1 MGIKKVIKKIIRPTV
16 VYNTVVQNPTAGNLL
31 QGKVAI
37 VTGGSSGLGL
47 EICKAFLAEG
57 ATVVMTGRN
66 ADKIRRSCEQ
76 LNSDRIYG
84 YEWDVKDI
92 RNAKQHILNALGLC
106 KNIENPTLDIFVN
119 NAGTLTAHDW
129 QGDFFA
135 VTEEDFDTVFETNM
149 KSVFF
154 ISQAVAEL
162 MLQQKNNQIKKIIN
176 VTSETS
182 LVGAVI
188 PYGLS
193 KWGVTGLTKGLG
205 KRLASQGIIVNGVA
219 PGIMATDMVGWEKD
233 EILVNYQPNKRVGQP
248 NEVAGLVSY
257 LACDLSNHIVGQII
271 SIDGGDCL

>member
-205 KRLASQGIIVNGVA
+205 KRLASQGIIGK
-219 PGIMATDMVGWEKD
+219 W
-233 EILVNYQPNKRVGQP
+233 
-248 NEVAGLVSY
+248 
-257 LACDLSNHIVGQII
+257 
-271 SIDGGDCL
+271 

>member
-1 MGIKKVIKKIIRPTV
+1 M
-16 VYNTVVQNPTAGNLL
+16 
-31 QGKVAI
+31 
-37 VTGGSSGLGL
+37 
-47 EICKAFLAEG
+47 
-57 ATVVMTGRN
+57 
-66 ADKIRRSCEQ
+66 
-76 LNSDRIYG
+76 
-84 YEWDVKDI
+84 
-92 RNAKQHILNALGLC
+92 
-106 KNIENPTLDIFVN
+106 
-119 NAGTLTAHDW
+119 TAHDW

-219 PGIMATDMVGWEKD
+219 PGIMATDMVGWKKD